1 MDCGTDFVA
10 WMTQWESYCN
20 LSGLADENAQKQVQA
35 LMLCF
40 SRDTLSIVQN
50 LGLTEE
56 ENGNVASIIRAV
68 KRYVDGQV
76 NETVERRYFR
86 KRTQQVGESFDD
98 FLVSLREL
106 VKTCNFCS
114 DACTSK
120 NIRDQIIDGLLD
132 ADTTEDLLQEADLTL
147 AKAVSKCQAQEAA
160 KKQRAHLHNYNP
172 EVAALRKP
180 QDQHPRPPTSTCQ
193 AVVLQPTQPAGPSAQ
208 LTIKPALTAKKLAIL
223 QRFAEARLGTMVPL
237 PPQPPRLTPEDY
249 LTFATWLPLIQLH

>member
-1 MDCGTDFVA
+1 
-10 WMTQWESYCN
+10 MTQWESYCS
-20 LSGLADENAQKQVQA
+20 LSDENAQKQVQA

-56 ENGNVASIIRAV
+56 ENGNVASIIRAI
-68 KRYVDGQV
+68 KCYVDGHV
-76 NETVERRYFR
+76 NETVERRHFR
-86 KRTQQVGESFDD
+86 KRTQVGESFDD

-106 VKTCNFCS
+106 VKTRNFCS

-132 ADTTEDLLQEADLTL
+132 ADTTEDLLQEADFTL

-193 AVVLQPTQPAGPSAQ
+193 GCGAPTHPAGRTQ
-208 LTIKPALTAKKLAIL
+208 CPAYNQTAKKLAIL